1 MHGHM
6 NVKILADSTSPL
18 VTKFL
23 YCGSLFQCEFDVM
36 QPTDES
42 WSRSQVALKQVCTTD
57 GAMT

>member
-6 NVKILADSTSPL
+6 NVKILADSASRL

-23 YCGSLFQCEFDVM
+23 YCGSRFQCEFDVM